1 MPGRGAS
8 AHLHGAAGAKSEL
21 DRRFERLFR
30 DLRQPVL
37 NYLFRLLGDGEQ
49 AEDTAQE
56 SFVKVYRALHTLPA
70 DANARAWV
78 YRIATN
84 TAYDLLRR
92 RRLIRWLPLFRPQN
106 EHDAGD
112 NSPEMSDPAAVGAL
126 ADLEQHLDVQRAL
139 DRLPMELRTPLLLY
153 SYQGLNTAEIAEI
166 MQISR
171 SAVKMRLQRA
181 RQVFEQHYTPPE
193 ATRKERQP

>member
-1 MPGRGAS
+1 MPGRSGQLTQAQALS
-8 AHLHGAAGAKSEL
+8 SSSDL
-21 DRRFERLFR
+21 DQRFEALFR

-37 NYLFRLLGDGEQ
+37 NYLFRLLGDAEQ
-49 AEDTAQE
+49 AEDVSQD
-56 SFVKVYRALHTLPA
+56 SFVKIYRALSGLPA

-84 TAYDLLRR
+84 AAYDALRR
-92 RRLIRWLPLFRPQN
+92 RRLIRWLPLLRQADEDDGYERCEVGLPEAAN
-106 EHDAGD
+106 EMAQ
-112 NSPEMSDPAAVGAL
+112 
-126 ADLEQHLDVQRAL
+126 LEQHLDVQAAL
-139 DRLPMELRTPLLLY
+139 NRLPTDLRTPLLLY

-181 RQVFEQHYTPPE
+181 RQLLGEHYTRE
-193 ATRKERQP
+193 SLIREEVQP

>member
-1 MPGRGAS
+1 MPGRPGQLAQVQAIS
-8 AHLHGAAGAKSEL
+8 PSNDL
-21 DRRFERLFR
+21 DERFEALFR
-30 DLRQPVL
+30 DFRQPVL
-37 NYLFRLLGDGEQ
+37 NYLFRLLGEAEQ
-49 AEDTAQE
+49 AEDVLQE
-56 SFVKVYRALHTLPA
+56 SFVKVYRALSSLPR

-92 RRLIRWLPLFRPQN
+92 RRLIRWLPLLRPRQ
-106 EHDAGD
+106 EGVGQDGQETGD
-112 NSPEMSDPAAVGAL
+112 HAAPDEMAQ
-126 ADLEQHLDVQRAL
+126 LEQHLDIQRAL
-139 DRLPMELRTPLLLY
+139 NRLPTDLRTPLLLY

-181 RQVFEQHYTPPE
+181 RQVFEDHYTGDNR
-193 ATRKERQP
+193 AKEGGQP

>member
-1 MPGRGAS
+1 MPGRSGQLTQAQALS
-8 AHLHGAAGAKSEL
+8 SSSDL
-21 DRRFERLFR
+21 DQRFEALFR

-37 NYLFRLLGDGEQ
+37 NYLFRLLGDAEQ
-49 AEDTAQE
+49 AEDVSQD
-56 SFVKVYRALHTLPA
+56 SFVKIYRALSGLPA

-84 TAYDLLRR
+84 AAYDALRR
-92 RRLIRWLPLFRPQN
+92 RRLIRWLPLLRQADEDDGYERREVGLPEAAN
-106 EHDAGD
+106 EMAQ
-112 NSPEMSDPAAVGAL
+112 
-126 ADLEQHLDVQRAL
+126 LEQHLDVQAAL
-139 DRLPMELRTPLLLY
+139 NRLPTDLRTPLLLY

-181 RQVFEQHYTPPE
+181 RQLLGEHYTRE
-193 ATRKERQP
+193 SLIREEVQP

>member
-1 MPGRGAS
+1 MPGRSGQLTQAQALS
-8 AHLHGAAGAKSEL
+8 SSSDL
-21 DRRFERLFR
+21 DQRFEALFR

-37 NYLFRLLGDGEQ
+37 NYLFRLLGDAEQ
-49 AEDTAQE
+49 AEDVSQE
-56 SFVKVYRALHTLPA
+56 SFVKIYRALPGLPA

-84 TAYDLLRR
+84 AAYDVLRR
-92 RRLIRWLPLFRPQN
+92 RRLIRWLPLLRQADEDDGYERREVGLPEAAN
-106 EHDAGD
+106 EMAQ
-112 NSPEMSDPAAVGAL
+112 
-126 ADLEQHLDVQRAL
+126 LEQHLDVQAAL
-139 DRLPMELRTPLLLY
+139 NRLPTDLRTPLLLY

-181 RQVFEQHYTPPE
+181 RQLFGEHYTRE
-193 ATRKERQP
+193 SLVREEVQP